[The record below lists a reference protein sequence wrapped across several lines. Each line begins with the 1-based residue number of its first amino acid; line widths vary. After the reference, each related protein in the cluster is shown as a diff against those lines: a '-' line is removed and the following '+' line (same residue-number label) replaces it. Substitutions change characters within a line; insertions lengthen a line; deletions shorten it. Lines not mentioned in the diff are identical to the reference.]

1 MVFVLWRRIALAAT
15 ETIKAFFLP
24 AHTEDNMRRRRRM
37 LQLQLTLYDWNV
49 PLILLAREKWS
60 SQDLG
65 CVPHLRKLIS
75 TERFTLTYNLEGA
88 DGVKNYYKI
97 HSPVRLTSVNKNGM
111 CDWLILRK
119 LEFRLWMLRN
129 RKGKL
134 NTKDFNAEGNELE
147 FEIILTFKSN
157 LAFIK
162 NITQGRDFLL
172 MDIMIFFITLPLM
185 EAIW

>member
-1 MVFVLWRRIALAAT
+1 
-15 ETIKAFFLP
+15 
-24 AHTEDNMRRRRRM
+24 
-37 LQLQLTLYDWNV
+37 
-49 PLILLAREKWS
+49 
-60 SQDLG
+60 
-65 CVPHLRKLIS
+65 
-75 TERFTLTYNLEGA
+75 
-88 DGVKNYYKI
+88 
-97 HSPVRLTSVNKNGM
+97 M

-134 NTKDFNAEGNELE
+134 NTKDFDAEGNELE

-157 LAFIK
+157 LSFIK